1 MTDLQDDHNED
12 AEQPGTYLIF
22 RGDNIIRTFAAFS
35 VDEAKKRMAL
45 MGLVGT
51 LALVVR

>member
-1 MTDLQDDHNED
+1 MDQDEHNED
-12 AEQPGTYLIF
+12 AEKPGTYLIF
-22 RGDNIIRTFAAFS
+22 VGDNIIRTFAAFS
-35 VDEAKKRMAL
+35 IDEAKQRMAL

>member
-1 MTDLQDDHNED
+1 MDQDEHNNED
-12 AEQPGTYLIF
+12 AEKPATYLIF
-22 RGDNIIRTFAAFS
+22 VGDNIIRTFAAFS

>member
-22 RGDNIIRTFAAFS
+22 RGDNIIRTFAAWS
-35 VDEAKKRMAL
+35 VHEAKKQKET
-45 MGLVGT
+45 MGVIGT
-51 LALVVR
+51 LALVIG

>member
-1 MTDLQDDHNED
+1 MDQDEHNED
-12 AEQPGTYLIF
+12 AETPSTYLVVV
-22 RGDNIIRTFAAFS
+22 GDNIIRTFAAFS
-35 VDEAKKRMAL
+35 VDEARNRMAL

>member
-1 MTDLQDDHNED
+1 MTDLQNEGNED
-12 AEQPGTYLIF
+12 TAKPGTYLIF
-22 RGDNIIRTFAAFS
+22 VGDNIIRTFAAFS